1 MSGDKLKSDLAL
13 AGMFDTLA
21 DSYSAA
27 DPLHDAIRDIDD
39 KWSNGKLDI
48 PSHLEPDQVEDWLLG
63 KAVISLLEEEKLY
76 A

>member
-13 AGMFDTLA
+13 AVMFDTLA
-21 DSYSAA
+21 DSYSVA

-39 KWSNGKLDI
+39 QWSNGKLDI
-48 PSHLEPDQVEDWLLG
+48 PSHLESDQVEDWLLG
-63 KAVISLLEEEKLY
+63 KAVISLLEEESLY